1 MMIEIRVLDKLTM
14 DDKMSLGRDGYI
26 SNEKYIAEKTESE
39 MQTVISLRLVPLE
52 KPYEKYWDLDLTEVE
67 DEIKQHQTRLAC
79 GLSYGAFES
88 GKLVGMAVTEPRE
101 WNKTLWIWDVQ
112 VSDRH
117 RRQGIGNALL
127 DRACSAA
134 KEHGYRAV
142 GLEVQ
147 NTNMPA
153 IKLYRKF
160 GFTIEAVDL
169 SFYTN
174 TDISDGEI
182 AIFMRYKF

>member
-1 MMIEIRVLDKLTM
+1 MLIEIRVLDKLTLA
-14 DDKMSLGRDGYI
+14 DKMSLGRYGYI
-26 SNEKYIAEKTESE
+26 SYEKYAAEKTESE
-39 MQTVISLRLVPLE
+39 MQTVISLKHVALE
-52 KPYEKYWDLDLTEVE
+52 KPYEKYWDLDLTELE
-67 DEIKQHQTRLAC
+67 DEIKQHQTRLSY
-79 GLSYGAFES
+79 GLSYGAFEE
-88 GKLVGMAVTEPRE
+88 GKLVGIAITEPRN

-112 VSDRH
+112 VSDKH
-117 RRQGIGNALL
+117 RRRGIGNALL
-127 DRACSAA
+127 NSICAAA

-160 GFTIEAVDL
+160 GFTIDAVDL